1 MKKILVVLGICLV
14 SIKLNAQ
21 EIDDQNIYL
30 KQLEINA
37 KDNNA
42 AIQLIKEVISKR
54 KQNSPESLPDFS
66 FKSYTKFSNV
76 LNFLIPEKEMDE
88 ETKKSFLETKES
100 IDFISEKADRYIYD
114 KRFGKKMITETYR
127 IAGLQSELPEIVAI
141 EPLPYDLSDKTFN
154 FFYFKTFINPVS
166 NYGINYYN
174 YRIKDTIE
182 LNNRKTIQVN
192 FKSNKEAKT
201 PLYGSIWVDLATK
214 GIAKFEAEYQNDRDE
229 IYNSG
234 GIQLIGNDGKMSYEM
249 QSNYR
254 FYKNVWIPVSQSY
267 QSISL
272 KRKKINGEM
281 KEISTSTF
289 GMEKTFSDFST
300 DNHFVAKDFNGY
312 SREIA
317 PNARKHF
324 DERIKEFRPKE
335 LTPMEIKSY
344 ALNDAEGEKE
354 HIDFY
359 LKKARFLINGLN
371 FNLGKVDLVLPEFFG
386 NNEYEGIRLGL
397 GLQTNEYFNRRVSF
411 NGHVNYGFKDKK
423 IKYGVGTKYLAVP
436 KNNGFFSFDYM
447 DDLNAAGRFFSPL
460 RTGFNVFRVT
470 AINGNKYDFFNQ
482 KKFSLAYQQDFF
494 DNLTLRLGTH
504 HAEEKNLFNPNLENQ
519 KFNNNLLSFNL
530 KWSPFSQ
537 YVKVPYGTFTLKD
550 GSPNIYLN
558 VLKSNKVANGDFD
571 FTRVEGAVEYQFN
584 LFPRE
589 TYIKINA
596 GTTLGKTPLWYSFNH
611 GSNNLNESVFD
622 IFNLGGTD
630 TFETMP
636 ADTFYSTQ
644 FISLLGRQKLFNLNG
659 KKKSAPTYL
668 IVKTMYGKIQSN
680 DLLYADG
687 KIAPNKWF
695 SEAGLEFRKLL
706 LGSVGIGVY
715 YRFGAYNV
723 GEIKQDLSIKSIIDL
738 PFAKIKF

>member
-1 MKKILVVLGICLV
+1 MRNAFTIFSFLLIFA
-14 SIKLNAQ
+14 KLYAQ
-21 EIDDQNIYL
+21 DIDNQRVQLKLIEIS
-30 KQLEINA
+30 A
-37 KDNNA
+37 KDNNIA
-42 AIQLIKEVISKR
+42 TKLIREIIAKR

-66 FKSYTKFSNV
+66 FKCYTKFSNV
-76 LNFLIPEKEMDE
+76 LNFLIPEKEMDK
-88 ETKKSFLETKES
+88 ETQKSFLESKES

-114 KRFGKKMITETYR
+114 KRFGKKIITETYR
-127 IAGLQSELPEIVAI
+127 IAGLQSELPEIAAI
-141 EPLPYDLSDKTFN
+141 EPLPYDLNDKTFN
-154 FFYFKTFINPVS
+154 FFYFKTFVNPVS
-166 NYGINYYN
+166 NYGINYYD
-174 YRIKDTIE
+174 YRIKDTIV

-192 FKSNKEAKT
+192 FKSNREAKT
-201 PLYGSIWVDLATK
+201 PLYGSVWVDLATK
-214 GIAKFEAEYQNDRDE
+214 GIAKFEAEYQNDKDE

-234 GIQLIGNDGKMSYEM
+234 GIQIIGSDGKMSYEM
-249 QSNYR
+249 QSNYK
-254 FYKNVWIPVSQSY
+254 FYQNVWIPVAQSY

-289 GMEKTFSDFST
+289 SMEKTFSDFST

-324 DERIKEFRPKE
+324 DERIKEFRTEE
-335 LTPMEIKSY
+335 LTPMEMKSY
-344 ALNDAEGEKE
+344 AINDAEGEKE

-359 LKKARFLINGLN
+359 LKKARFLINGFN
-371 FNLGKVDLVLPEFFG
+371 FNVGKIDLALSELYS
-386 NNEYEGIRLGL
+386 NNKFEGSRLGL
-397 GLQTNEYFNRRVSF
+397 GLQTNEYFDTRLSF
-411 NGHVNYGFKDKK
+411 NGHINYGLKDKK
-423 IKYGVGTKYLAVP
+423 IKYGIGAKYLVAT
-436 KNNGFFSFDYM
+436 KNNGFVSFDYIN
-447 DDLNAAGRFFSPL
+447 DLNAAGRFFSPL
-460 RTGFNVFRVT
+460 RTGFNFFRTT
-470 AINGNKYDFFNQ
+470 AINGNKYEFFKQ

-494 DNLTLRLGTH
+494 NNLTLRLGTH
-504 HAEEKNLFNPNLENQ
+504 YAEEKNLFNPNLKNQ
-519 KFNNNLLSFNL
+519 KFNNNSLSFNL

-537 YVKVPYGTFTLKD
+537 YVKVPYGVHTLIE
-550 GSPNIYLN
+550 GSPNFYLN
-558 VLKSNKVANGDFD
+558 ILKSNKFKNNDFN
-571 FTRVEGAVEYQFN
+571 FTRIEGAVEYQFN
-584 LFPRE
+584 LLPRE
-589 TYIKINA
+589 TYIKIKA
-596 GTTLGKTPLWYSFNH
+596 GTTLGKTPLWYSFNQ
-611 GSNNLNESVFD
+611 GSNAPNESVFD
-622 IFNLGGTD
+622 VLNLGGTD

-680 DLLYADG
+680 NLLYADG

-738 PFAKIKF
+738 PFAKIRF